1 MYRNNWFRAVLLGLL
16 IGALGIPPSTLIAL
30 AQQQGPQTP
39 PPAQQPTAPP
49 VPEGKPKPEQQQQK
63 PQPPNVTIT
72 AESRLVNIDANVT
85 DAEGNIIIGLKREN
99 FRVLDN
105 GQPQQISNF
114 APTDAPITV
123 AILLEFSKLFYGFTS
138 YLGKEFAYNFL
149 THLKPQDWVA
159 LKTFDL
165 KTTVQVDF
173 TQDKREIQQSIAT
186 LYFPDFTEANLFD
199 ALLETVDQMAG
210 VKGRRSIVVI
220 ASGYDTFSKHTL
232 DQTYKR
238 LKEADE
244 TIFCLGMAE
253 YFQVR
258 SRGTGGTSF
267 LQSENQMR
275 TFAEMTGGYAWFPRF
290 EGEMPSIFNS
300 ITAFLRNQYSIG
312 FSPNTPNDGKY
323 HKLKLEVLD
332 DQGNPM
338 MVANKKGKLKPVTV
352 YARQGYTPIKE
363 GTVGD

>member
-1 MYRNNWFRAVLLGLL
+1 MYRNNWFRAALLGLL
-16 IGALGIPPSTLIAL
+16 IAVLGIPSNAWSCLL
-30 AQQQGPQTP
+30 QQQGPQTP
-39 PPAQQPTAPP
+39 PPAQQAPP
-49 VPEGKPKPEQQQQK
+49 PALPAGKPQQEQQPK
-63 PQPPNVTIT
+63 APPPQVTIT
-72 AESRLVNIDANVT
+72 AESQLVNIDANVT
-85 DAEGNIIIGLKREN
+85 DAEGNIITGLKREN

-105 GQPQQISNF
+105 GQPQQITNF
-114 APTDAPITV
+114 APTDAPITI
-123 AILLEFSKLFYGFTS
+123 AIVMEFSKLFYGFYS
-138 YLGKEFAYNFL
+138 YLGKEFAYYFL
-149 THLKPQDWVA
+149 QHLKPQDWVA
-159 LKTFDL
+159 FKTFDL

-199 ALLETVDQMAG
+199 AVIETVDQMAG
-210 VKGRRSIVVI
+210 VKGRRSILVI
-220 ASGYDTFSKHTL
+220 ASGYDTFSRHTL

-244 TIFCLGMAE
+244 TIFCIGMAE

-258 SRGTGGTSF
+258 SSRTGGTTF

-275 TFAEMTGGYAWFPRF
+275 TFADLTGGYAWFPRF

-323 HKLKLEVLD
+323 HKLKVEVLD

-338 MVANKKGKLKPVTV
+338 MVANKKGKPKPVVV
-352 YARQGYTPIKE
+352 YARQGYTPIK
-363 GTVGD
+363 TSIVGD

>member
-1 MYRNNWFRAVLLGLL
+1 MYRNNWFRAILLGLL

-85 DAEGNIIIGLKREN
+85 DAEGNIITGLKREN

-123 AILLEFSKLFYGFTS
+123 AILLEFSKLFNGFTS

-258 SRGTGGTSF
+258 SARTGGTSF

-300 ITAFLRNQYSIG
+300 IIAFLRNQYSIG